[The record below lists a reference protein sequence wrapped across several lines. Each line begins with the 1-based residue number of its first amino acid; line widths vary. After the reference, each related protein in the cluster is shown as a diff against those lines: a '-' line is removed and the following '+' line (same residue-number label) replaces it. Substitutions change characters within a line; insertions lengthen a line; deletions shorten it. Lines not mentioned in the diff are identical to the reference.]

1 LPDEKRGAAAG
12 VSYFLFFPLYFL
24 QATMADKA
32 DKNGVYLCPVYK
44 TQVRGPTYVFTA
56 QLRSKHVLE
65 KWTLGGVAMVM
76 EVVDG

>member
-1 LPDEKRGAAAG
+1 
-12 VSYFLFFPLYFL
+12 
-24 QATMADKA
+24 MADKA